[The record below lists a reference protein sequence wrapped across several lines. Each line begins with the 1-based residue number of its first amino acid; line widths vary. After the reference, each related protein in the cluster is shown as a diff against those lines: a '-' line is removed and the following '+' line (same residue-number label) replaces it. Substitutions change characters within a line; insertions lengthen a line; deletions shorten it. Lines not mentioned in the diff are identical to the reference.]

1 MDTTVALH
9 YPIRAASR
17 LTGISADTLR
27 AWERRYQA
35 VVTVRN
41 ERGRLYSERHIERL
55 RLLSALNEGGH
66 AIGSIAGL
74 SDGALR
80 KLRAS
85 EGRTDATA
93 LSPAKIDLESLRL
106 ALSRYDLSTLESTL
120 NRHALVQAPPE
131 LIFGVILPTLRDV
144 GAQWKS
150 GAICPAQ
157 EHLVSGIIRGVLG
170 GLLRSLP
177 RRAAATRIVFATPS
191 GDLHELGLLAASVL
205 AAWAGYETVY
215 LGPNLP
221 AADIA
226 HAVKTS
232 RAAIL
237 VLAGTVSNANLAA
250 VRELKR
256 LPAQLSIWTGG
267 AQAGALRDQIGARP
281 RAVPS
286 LEEFRGLLARHA
298 A

>member
-1 MDTTVALH
+1 MDATVALH

-17 LTGISADTLR
+17 LTGLSTDTLR

-35 VVTVRN
+35 VVPVRN
-41 ERGRLYSERHIERL
+41 ERGRVYSERHIERL
-55 RLLSALNEGGH
+55 RLLSALSEGGH
-66 AIGSIAGL
+66 TISSIAGL

-85 EGRTDATA
+85 EGGTDANA
-93 LSPAKIDLESLRL
+93 LTPARIDLESIRL
-106 ALSRYDLSTLESTL
+106 ALSRYDISALESIL

-131 LIFGVILPTLRDV
+131 LIFGVVLPTLRDV
-144 GAQWKS
+144 GAQWSS
-150 GAICPAQ
+150 GVICPAQ

-177 RRAAATRIVFATPS
+177 RRASGTRIVFATPS
-191 GDLHELGLLAASVL
+191 GDLHELGLLAAAVL
-205 AAWAGYETVY
+205 AAWTGFDPVY

-221 AADIA
+221 PADIA

-237 VLAGTVSNANLAA
+237 VLAGTVSHPNLAEMK
-250 VRELKR
+250 VLKR
-256 LPAQLSIWTGG
+256 LPAHLSIWTGG
-267 AQAGALRDQIGARP
+267 AQAGALRNLIGGRP
-281 RAVPS
+281 RAVDS
-286 LEEFRGLLARHA
+286 LEEFRGLLDHHA